1 MIGCITCKHLKLTQ
15 VPRVCSRVAE
25 KASGET
31 SVQLFSALH
40 AFLGVCAC
48 GDECIEGPWH
58 AEHEEPAVDTVRKPL
73 AAESLILFLY
83 LIQD

>member
-15 VPRVCSRVAE
+15 VARVCSRVAE

-73 AAESLILFLY
+73 AAEPLILFLY
-83 LIQD
+83 LIQE